1 MFRST
6 QLQAANLVA
15 CNNLQS
21 FASQTERHVKTA
33 RFSANDITN
42 INLASCRSDFEPPL
56 AERAP
61 RGEHAKDGIGE
72 FITGI
77 EQIKCRQ
84 FSAAQRAA

>member
-1 MFRST
+1 MFRRT

-21 FASQTERHVKTA
+21 IASQTERHVKTA
-33 RFSANDITN
+33 SVSANDITN
-42 INLASCRSDFEPPL
+42 INLASRRSYFELPL

-61 RGEHAKDGIGE
+61 RREHAKDGISE

-77 EQIKCRQ
+77 E
-84 FSAAQRAA
+84 